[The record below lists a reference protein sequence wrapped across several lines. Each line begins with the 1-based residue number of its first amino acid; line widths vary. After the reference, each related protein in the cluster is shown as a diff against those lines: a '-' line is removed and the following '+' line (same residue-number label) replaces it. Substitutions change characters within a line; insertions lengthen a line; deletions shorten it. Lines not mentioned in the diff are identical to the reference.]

1 VNDPALAANCDFINH
16 ASLHCTSVFVY
27 STYVGEYS
35 FLNNV
40 HVTQIGGGG
49 FLPRVKGVIRIFASL
64 RKIVNDRVPKRILIH
79 MNDKMALLIC
89 PILKLFG
96 VKTNIWYSHAHASIP
111 LTIANIFID
120 KVITTSKFAYPLK
133 HKNLLPIGQLILAD
147 EFEGRKDA
155 EDIINLRNRILH
167 VGRVS
172 KAKNLM
178 ELIEAIANI
187 QSGNRPRIGF
197 VGAMEGVRDTAYG
210 EDLKQSLFKY
220 DIQAKWYGPL
230 KRGDIAQ
237 VEREY
242 VFIFSGTRKAIDK
255 SAVEGAIGGLLVISS
270 NVELLSLVGMLDFYK
285 SKLGANFLSL
295 SSQIELLSIKSNV
308 EELLKLSHL
317 VSQTAINNCDMK
329 SRIHDFLK
337 ELD

>member
-1 VNDPALAANCDFINH
+1 
-16 ASLHCTSVFVY
+16 
-27 STYVGEYS
+27 
-35 FLNNV
+35 
-40 HVTQIGGGG
+40 
-49 FLPRVKGVIRIFASL
+49 
-64 RKIVNDRVPKRILIH
+64 
-79 MNDKMALLIC
+79 
-89 PILKLFG
+89 
-96 VKTNIWYSHAHASIP
+96 
-111 LTIANIFID
+111 
-120 KVITTSKFAYPLK
+120 
-133 HKNLLPIGQLILAD
+133 
-147 EFEGRKDA
+147 
-155 EDIINLRNRILH
+155 
-167 VGRVS
+167 
-172 KAKNLM
+172 M